1 MIDDIRLGW
10 AALRESRAPARGDL
24 MVREVGPPLA
34 HGTALLGL
42 DDRGLMHLLL
52 PAERDGPEEEALE
65 AVRVRRRSLEVA
77 GVARPYVD
85 VVCELR
91 AVEEV
96 FDHFAAATLEAV
108 AHRPE
113 EHPAAVALDIL
124 DAWRR
129 FLVPAGRAVT
139 AERLAPLFA
148 ELLVLERIAALG
160 PVNVAIWRGPGA
172 RHDFVRANVALEV
185 KSTRAHTSREVTIHG
200 VDQMEAPEGAEL
212 FLEFVRLEETP
223 DGGRCVPDLVDSLLQ
238 SGVGTSALYAA
249 VERGGLPAAD
259 FNEARAVRFTVRER
273 IVLPV
278 REPFPRVVPASFVGS
293 EVPTG
298 IRDIVYRADLDIAID
313 LRLTPEGAEG
323 VHRRLVGGPR

>member
-1 MIDDIRLGW
+1 MIDEIRLGW
-10 AALRESRAPARGDL
+10 AALRESAAPARGDL
-24 MVREVGPPLA
+24 VVQEVGPPLA
-34 HGTALLGL
+34 HGSALLGL

-52 PAERDGPEEEALE
+52 PVERDGPEDEALE
-65 AVRVRRRSLEVA
+65 AVRVRRRSLEVT
-77 GVARPYVD
+77 GVSRPYVD
-85 VVCELR
+85 IVCELR

-96 FDHFAAATLEAV
+96 FDQFSAATLEAV
-108 AHRPE
+108 AQRPG

-148 ELLVLERIAALG
+148 ELLVMEGIAALG
-160 PVNVAIWRGPGA
+160 SVNVAVWRGPGA

-200 VDQMEAPEGAEL
+200 VDQMEAPQGSEL

-223 DGGRCVPDLVDSLLQ
+223 DGGRSVPDLVDGILQ
-238 SGVGTSALYAA
+238 SGVGASALYAA
-249 VERGGLPAAD
+249 VERGGLSAAD
-259 FNEARAVRFTVRER
+259 FDEARAIRFRVRER
-273 IVLPV
+273 IILPV
-278 REPFPRVVPASFVGS
+278 SEPFPRVVPASFVDS

-313 LRLTPEGAEG
+313 LRLTPEEALE
-323 VHRRLVGGPR
+323 VHRSLAGAPR